1 VADQQHARKPLI
13 YNDFFWQEFLPEN
26 QPSTPSLW
34 TNTMNRCLQMPL
46 LRLLTMLAVVF
57 LWTSIHSPA
66 AAQTTPRQFPP
77 AAKRGT
83 MVVTA
88 PPQVLI
94 NGAVAQ
100 LSPGA
105 RIRGVTNMMVMSA
118 SLVGTSVLVNY
129 VRDPLGL
136 VHEVWILSEQEAQ
149 EKRDGM
155 EPLRNFR
162 FGSDADKTKTDN

>member
-1 VADQQHARKPLI
+1 
-13 YNDFFWQEFLPEN
+13 
-26 QPSTPSLW
+26 
-34 TNTMNRCLQMPL
+34 MNRCLQMPL
-46 LRLLTMLAVVF
+46 LRLLTTFVVVF

-66 AAQTTPRQFPP
+66 AAQTMPRQFPP
-77 AAKRGT
+77 TAKRGT

-94 NGAVAQ
+94 NGTAAQ
-100 LSPGA
+100 LAPGA

-129 VRDPLGL
+129 VRDPQGL
-136 VHEVWILSEQEAQ
+136 IHEVWILSAQEAQ

-155 EPLRNFR
+155 EPVWNFR
-162 FGSDADKTKTDN
+162 SGSEPDKAKAGD